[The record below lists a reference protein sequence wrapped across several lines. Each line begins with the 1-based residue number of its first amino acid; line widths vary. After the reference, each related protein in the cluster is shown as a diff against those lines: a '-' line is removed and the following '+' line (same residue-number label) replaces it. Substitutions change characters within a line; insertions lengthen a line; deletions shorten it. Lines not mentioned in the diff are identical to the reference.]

1 MSGHLFFNDRWF
13 GFDDAIYASAR
24 LVELLSRSRE
34 RLGAMMAALPKTYA
48 TPEIRIY
55 ASDEVK
61 FKIVDEVRRELAAR
75 VPVIDIDGVRA
86 SFPKGWGLVR
96 ASNTQAVIVL
106 RFEAETEADLA
117 AIQKEVRDTL
127 QRVIHRLGAT

>member
-1 MSGHLFFNDRWF
+1 
-13 GFDDAIYASAR
+13 
-24 LVELLSRSRE
+24 
-34 RLGAMMAALPKTYA
+34 MMAALPKTYA